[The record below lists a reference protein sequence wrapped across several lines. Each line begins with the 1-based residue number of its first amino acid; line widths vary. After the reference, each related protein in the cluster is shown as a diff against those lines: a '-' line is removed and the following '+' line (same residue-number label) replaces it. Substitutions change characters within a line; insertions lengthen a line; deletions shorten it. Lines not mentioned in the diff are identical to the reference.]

1 MNRTFSIAAVGVLG
15 LTVLGAFSAP
25 PAAGQDPILT
35 PIIIKD
41 VVVPAVV
48 NEVAPIVVSAVTPKP
63 KPTGLQ
69 KFEGFVVHA
78 NVAQVTVRAKGNDL
92 GIQTFAL
99 NQAVASQMQKIVDN
113 GGYQYGDKVT
123 VYYDP
128 ASHTAVKLKGKP
140 SRPL

>member
-1 MNRTFSIAAVGVLG
+1 MVKAL
-15 LTVLGAFSAP
+15 
-25 PAAGQDPILT
+25 
-35 PIIIKD
+35 
-41 VVVPAVV
+41 
-48 NEVAPIVVSAVTPKP
+48 TPKP

-69 KFEGFVVHA
+69 KFEGYIVHA

-92 GIQTFAL
+92 GIQTFPL
-99 NQAVASQMQKIVDN
+99 NPDVAAKMQKIVDN

-128 ASHTAVKLKGKP
+128 TSRTAVRIKGKP

>member
-1 MNRTFSIAAVGVLG
+1 MNRKSTIAAMCLLG
-15 LTVLGAFSAP
+15 FGVLGAFSAP
-25 PAAGQDPILT
+25 RAAAQDPILT

-48 NEVAPIVVSAVTPKP
+48 NEVAPIIVSAVAPKP
-63 KPTGLQ
+63 KVTGLQ
-69 KFEGFVVHA
+69 KFEGFIVHA

-99 NQAVASQMQKIVDN
+99 NQTVAGQMQKIVDN

-128 ASHTAVKLKGKP
+128 TSHTVVKLKGKP